1 MKHGKYELNIVN
13 LLISRCLTYTLFGII
28 RKVGKSFMINVL
40 KKSDF
45 IYKQSNGYC
54 QANIKF
60 SQSVSQGTPQ
70 QLPQP
75 GDGG

>member
-1 MKHGKYELNIVN
+1 
-13 LLISRCLTYTLFGII
+13 
-28 RKVGKSFMINVL
+28 MINVL